1 MAEKDRLIS
10 QASSMSLA
18 ADGAV
23 ATEDLF
29 EELEEAKWLEVVRT
43 FLRS

>member
-1 MAEKDRLIS
+1 
-10 QASSMSLA
+10 
-18 ADGAV
+18 V

-29 EELEEAKWLEVVRT
+29 EELEETKWLEIVRT